1 MGIDSGRNS
10 GSTLKVSLKRRLFGR
25 NKEEVEEGNEGSD
38 GGRDYK
44 RPSSE
49 KSARSF
55 EGNGYVK
62 YSLGAGTDVYIS
74 SSTDDPF
81 IDFDEPK
88 ADKAGG
94 RFLGGIRNAQSLPS
108 KQAPKP
114 IFGRIEEP
122 SLVFSNALPE
132 IKFSKSDFEEVIVA
146 KEESGMISYSAP
158 VAQMAMTS
166 SSESVPNVN
175 SPNIISFE
183 EEFQIE
189 VEHASPLADREA
201 ERGEAEADVE
211 RLPPAPAHAE
221 RLPAARHVPKEEP
234 AAPEVEESV
243 AETTLESA
251 ELPVL
256 MAPLS
261 VIALP
266 SSPVLTAVS
275 APPMMLMLP
284 EPAQVS
290 EQEMEAALEG
300 TEESAIA
307 VMAQLPSGLYAE
319 GIEPISDVVAA
330 EEEVIS
336 SSAECSA
343 QLADTSSAAVM
354 RTTSLL
360 EYSDYAGY
368 DFLPPITEP
377 VRREHR
383 ATVQEASTISQMPE
397 YVEIEDEVG
406 GIMKLTVAGMAG
418 DEAEY
423 LDATSLK
430 ETEIPDDGMEE
441 LCVVIDRERDNLAH
455 LIDITDDI
463 EIRITAEPEN
473 GQAESVGTIDIEQMI
488 EEAARNAKALSVAVS
503 ETAPMEEALPEAR
516 HTLTSEDEEEI
527 NEMVK
532 MLIEMVSAPEAEEAK
547 ALDTEEVPEPHSLS
561 PLVSFVFG
569 NGPSESIHS
578 FY

>member
-1 MGIDSGRNS
+1 MGIDSGRSS

-25 NKEEVEEGNEGSD
+25 NRGEVEEGNEGSD

-49 KSARSF
+49 RSARSF

-74 SSTDDPF
+74 SSSDDPF

-94 RFLGGIRNAQSLPS
+94 RFLGGLRNAQSLPS

-114 IFGRIEEP
+114 VFGRIEEP

-132 IKFSKSDFEEVIVA
+132 IKFSKSDFEEVVVA
-146 KEESGMISYSAP
+146 KEESDMISYSAP
-158 VAQMAMTS
+158 VAQTAMTS
-166 SSESVPNVN
+166 SSESVPEIN
-175 SPNIISFE
+175 SPDIIRFE

-189 VEHASPLADREA
+189 VEHESPLADCETDRD
-201 ERGEAEADVE
+201 GPVADVE

-221 RLPAARHVPKEEP
+221 RLPAARHVPKEETD
-234 AAPEVEESV
+234 APEVEEAA
-243 AETTLESA
+243 AETTVEFA
-251 ELPVL
+251 EVPVL
-256 MAPLS
+256 MAPPS
-261 VIALP
+261 VISLP
-266 SSPVLTAVS
+266 SSPILIAVS
-275 APPMMLMLP
+275 APPAMLMLP

-336 SSAECSA
+336 SSAECVA

-377 VRREHR
+377 VRREPR

-406 GIMKLTVAGMAG
+406 GIMKLTVAGMAV

-423 LDATSLK
+423 LDVSSLK
-430 ETEIPDDGMEE
+430 EAEVPDDHMEE

-455 LIDITDDI
+455 MIDIADGI
-463 EIRITAEPEN
+463 EVRMTAEPEN
-473 GQAESVGTIDIEQMI
+473 GEVEPLVSIDVEPMI
-488 EEAARNAKALSVAVS
+488 EEAARAANALSAAVS
-503 ETAPMEEALPEAR
+503 ETAHREEALPEAR
-516 HTLTSEDEEEI
+516 HTLTSEDEEEV
-527 NEMVK
+527 NEMVR
-532 MLIEMVSAPEAEEAK
+532 MLIEMISAPEAEENRAFD
-547 ALDTEEVPEPHSLS
+547 AEEVPEPHSLR